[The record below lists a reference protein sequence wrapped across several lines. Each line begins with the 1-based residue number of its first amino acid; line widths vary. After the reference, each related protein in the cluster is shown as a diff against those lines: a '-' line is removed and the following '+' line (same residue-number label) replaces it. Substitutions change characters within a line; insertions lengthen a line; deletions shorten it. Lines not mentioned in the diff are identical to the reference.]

1 VFFNFLTYKFDSTQQ
16 RERFIGQLTATVIP
30 TLNRQGIAC
39 VGAFEQPD
47 RNSSVCLLLPHQ
59 TIDNAVA
66 ARDAGLIDIADFR
79 RFDRGIDSNYA
90 TVSSFLL
97 RGIEAMP
104 GIEVPTR
111 VPTRVF
117 QLRTYESP
125 SETASQKKL
134 EMFHQGELEIFRRV
148 GLAPVF
154 FAETLFGTGLPSLT
168 YMLSFDDMN
177 ALKTAWDHFV
187 KDSAWQE
194 MSNQP
199 DYSDDVL
206 IRSIRNEVLFPIEAS
221 QM

>member
-1 VFFNFLTYKFDSTQQ
+1 
-16 RERFIGQLTATVIP
+16 
-30 TLNRQGIAC
+30 
-39 VGAFEQPD
+39 
-47 RNSSVCLLLPHQ
+47 
-59 TIDNAVA
+59 
-66 ARDAGLIDIADFR
+66 
-79 RFDRGIDSNYA
+79 
-90 TVSSFLL
+90 
-97 RGIEAMP
+97 
-104 GIEVPTR
+104 
-111 VPTRVF
+111 
-117 QLRTYESP
+117 
-125 SETASQKKL
+125 
-134 EMFHQGELEIFRRV
+134 MFHQGELEIFRRV

-187 KDSAWQE
+187 KDSEWQE